1 MQILKLET
9 LIDLED
15 NGLLPIGFG
24 FRIKGGTAVYKSI
37 GSQWR
42 RSGHTMFL
50 SPLGFDEFE
59 TKADE
64 KKRRYISD
72 DTLIELINI

>member
-1 MQILKLET
+1 MQILKLKT

-15 NGLLPIGFG
+15 NGLLPVGFG

-42 RSGHTMFL
+42 RSGHTTFL
-50 SPLGFDEFE
+50 SPLGFD
-59 TKADE
+59 
-64 KKRRYISD
+64 
-72 DTLIELINI
+72 